1 MEYRLRE
8 IYFNLTA
15 IRNCSSL
22 KDTWFKTSG
31 MKYILLSL
39 LALSSLMN
47 TGFAYDDD
55 IEQLDLVKIAD
66 LRPTTYY
73 TPSESK
79 IDCKGKYGRT
89 TYTGKEREDL
99 KTKDGK
105 YIATVCKRFS
115 AILLMEGAAV
125 LTDRGQGEI
134 GINYAGKVKG
144 QARYGY
150 LDRCKFGQGV
160 QHDLCLLPYHTI
172 AADNKKHK
180 IDEIIFVPAAK
191 GILLPDGSIHDGT
204 FIVRDT
210 GGAFNGVGAQ
220 RVDMFVGIDPD
231 TNNAFQRAGFDKT
244 KQLKAFKVQGA
255 SADRVRE
262 NLKEKFGDLY

>member
-1 MEYRLRE
+1 
-8 IYFNLTA
+8 
-15 IRNCSSL
+15 
-22 KDTWFKTSG
+22 
-31 MKYILLSL
+31 MKYIITGLLT
-39 LALSSLMN
+39 LSSLISY
-47 TGFAYDDD
+47 GHAYDDD
-55 IEQLDLVKIAD
+55 IEQVDLVKIAD

-79 IDCKGKYGRT
+79 IECKGKYGAK

-115 AILLMEGAAV
+115 AVLLMEGAAV
-125 LTDRGQGEI
+125 LTDRGQGEF

-144 QARYGY
+144 VARYGL
-150 LDRCKFGQGV
+150 LDRCKLGQGV
-160 QHDLCLLPYHTI
+160 QHDLCLLPYHTL
-172 AADNKKHK
+172 AADNRKHK
-180 IDEIIFVPAAK
+180 INEIIYIPEAK

-220 RVDMFVGIDPD
+220 RVDMFVGTDPD
-231 TNNAFQRAGFDKT
+231 TDNAFQRAGFDKT
-244 KQLKAFKVQGA
+244 RSLKAYKVQGE
-255 SADRVRE
+255 SADRIRE
-262 NLKEKFGDLY
+262 TLKEKFGDLY